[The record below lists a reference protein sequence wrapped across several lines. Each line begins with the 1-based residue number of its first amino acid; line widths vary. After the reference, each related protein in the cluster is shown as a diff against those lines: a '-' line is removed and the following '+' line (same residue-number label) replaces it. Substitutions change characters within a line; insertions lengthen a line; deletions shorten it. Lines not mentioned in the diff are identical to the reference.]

1 MEEIMRVILSVL
13 LAAIIL
19 AHGAVAFAQA
29 AGVPAAAGADAV
41 LEQRYSQCIG
51 SALCPLQERLQI
63 VQEETNEMNVRLQ
76 RIFSVC
82 AASGF
87 QGCVDE
93 QRAEMDAWHG
103 AERRANQMMLSIAA
117 QSLALKEAAAGPA
130 GETAVRE
137 KTFWE
142 RLWGR

>member
-1 MEEIMRVILSVL
+1 MRTTLTAL

-29 AGVPAAAGADAV
+29 TGIPAVTAGANTA
-41 LEQRYSQCIG
+41 LEQRYSQCIS

-63 VQEETNEMNVRLQ
+63 VQEETNEMNARLQ
-76 RIFSVC
+76 RIFAIC

-87 QGCVDE
+87 QRCVDE
-93 QRAEMDAWHG
+93 QRAEVDAWHG

-117 QSLALKEAAAGPA
+117 QSLALKKAAAGSS
-130 GETAVRE
+130 GETAARE

-142 RLWGR
+142 KLWRR